1 MSGLTA
7 KTCIKCGRTIDNN
20 KDIAYEVVNHNWV
33 RLGYVCDDCVDTYP
47 AEDIKDPD
55 VEGDK
60 IIPKDNNITAE
71 EVRLSKVEEAVL
83 ALCDLIIN
91 CSSDEHYYCGTRRCK
106 DDKDGLGC
114 PFAVMVDYR
123 DNMQK
128 IKEAWRGNR

>member
-1 MSGLTA
+1 MPT
-7 KTCIKCGRTIDNN
+7 KRCIKCNREIDKGERSYDIVNN
-20 KDIAYEVVNHNWV
+20 FTWRKIGVVCEDCLHTYEE
-33 RLGYVCDDCVDTYP
+33 
-47 AEDIKDPD
+47 EDIKDPD
-55 VEGDK
+55 IEGDK

-106 DDKDGLGC
+106 DDKDNLGC